1 MAGQL
6 WRPEDAGPPVMWL
19 VRHGQSQGNVI
30 RDAADVGGQRR
41 APRPVR
47 DADVELTDLGV
58 RQAEA
63 FGRWL
68 ANEDLQPDA
77 VLASPYERAIAT
89 AREICRHSPTLS
101 AEAVPT
107 DERLR
112 DREMG
117 ILDELTW
124 AGIQEEFPIEAA
136 RAVRDGFFYYRPPG
150 GESWADICLRLRS
163 VLRDLAGN
171 GAHGVLVVA
180 HDIVVQLTVALLT
193 GLDERATVELVRGT
207 TFANCGLALLRRN
220 EQEYEVLAY
229 NSTAPVQQ
237 QGAPPTQE
245 ADPRDVLG

>member
-1 MAGQL
+1 MAREL
-6 WRPEDAGPPVMWL
+6 WRPEDAGPPVLWL

-30 RDAADVGGQRR
+30 RDAADLDGRRR

-47 DADVELTDLGV
+47 DADVELTALGV
-58 RQAEA
+58 QQAEA

-68 ANEDLQPDA
+68 ANQALQPDA
-77 VLASPYERAIAT
+77 VLASPFERAVAT
-89 AREICRHSPTLS
+89 AREICRHSPALS
-101 AEAVPT
+101 GKAVPT

-124 AGIQEEFPIEAA
+124 VGIQEEFPNEAA

-163 VLRDLAGN
+163 VLRDLARSN
-171 GAHGVLVVA
+171 AQGVLLVA

-193 GLDERATVELVRGT
+193 GLDERGTVELVRGT
-207 TFANCGLALLRRN
+207 TFANCGLALLRRS
-220 EQEYEVLAY
+220 EQDYEVLAY
-229 NSTAPVQQ
+229 NTTAPVQQ
-237 QGAPPTQE
+237 QGTPATQE